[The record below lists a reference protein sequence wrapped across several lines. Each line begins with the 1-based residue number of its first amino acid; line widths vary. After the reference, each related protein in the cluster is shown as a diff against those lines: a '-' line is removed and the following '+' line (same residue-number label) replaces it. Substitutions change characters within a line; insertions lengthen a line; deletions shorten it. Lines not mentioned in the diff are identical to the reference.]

1 MGYLQP
7 LPSSLWLIIDAYGLG
22 RHRHQTGSLALL
34 CETARQ
40 PAARLHAGWSPGIAK
55 ADPAAARASANLVDL
70 TGPQATAGLVDFIEQ
85 ARALALSQR
94 NQLLKNGLAPSIE
107 GGQLLSPGK
116 QLLIDDAKWA
126 IERSLRILLG
136 KTPIQR
142 SGWHALSPE
151 SARRNM
157 RLDSRQKCV
166 RAAI

>member
-7 LPSSLWLIIDAYGLG
+7 LPSSLWLIIDACGLSSTSDRKLG
-22 RHRHQTGSLALL
+22 LALRDGSAASRTVA
-34 CETARQ
+34 CAR
-40 PAARLHAGWSPGIAK
+40 AGPHGIAK